1 MTATLTRRGAPDVPY
16 MYVTDAYAMEGDSH
30 LRMVER
36 RREDG
41 ADGVPLP
48 TYANPEGETTEF
60 QLLANQQGRLG

>member
-1 MTATLTRRGAPDVPY
+1 